1 MSEQEKK
8 EAIATTG
15 EVKEAKEPLL
25 KRLWRKPIVKKIVKG
40 AAVTAACVG
49 SFLVG
54 RKTGCPAMVPLPD
67 EGTTDAP
74 DEDDAE

>member
-54 RKTGCPAMVPLPD
+54 RKTGVPAMTALP
-67 EGTTDAP
+67 EGTTDEP
-74 DEDDAE
+74 EDDAE